1 MTAFYERLGVTSDAT
16 TEDLSAAYQNQLA
29 RLVKKLRQAEKSGAD
44 TAVLEAEKHALM
56 EAHDVLSDPSRRRRY
71 DRFQQL
77 EGEDLSTEPQA
88 FWEDIHSGMVD
99 PAAAAAVDVVRT
111 LTSLPMGDGFDTPR
125 PKDDLAP
132 HPPPP
137 PDLSGDTLQRDPQEE
152 KTEPTNAQFSEP
164 AVGLTEPAVSAPV
177 VHRKEVP
184 PEALEQMRESFGM
197 DGRFLAAVR
206 QAQGVRIEQVAEATK
221 ISPRYIE
228 AIETNAFE
236 RLPSAIFVKGY
247 LREIAGV
254 LDLDA
259 DEVVEGFLALFSR
272 QRGD

>member
-1 MTAFYERLGVTSDAT
+1 MTAFYARLGISSDAT
-16 TEDLSAAYQNQLA
+16 TDELSAAYQNQLA
-29 RLVKKLRQAEKSGAD
+29 RLVKKLRKAGKSGAD

-56 EAHDVLSDPSRRRRY
+56 EAHDVLSDPTRRRRY
-71 DRFQQL
+71 DRFQLL

-88 FWEDIHSGMVD
+88 FWEDIHTGMVD

-111 LTSLPMGDGFDTPR
+111 LTSLPMGEGFNQAR
-125 PKDDLAP
+125 PKEELAP
-132 HPPPP
+132 PPPPP
-137 PDLSGDTLQRDPQEE
+137 PDLPMASPVRDPQEE
-152 KTEPTNAQFSEP
+152 NTEPAALGFSEP
-164 AVGLTEPAVSAPV
+164 AINATDPGFSPAVV
-177 VHRKEVP
+177 QRKEIAS
-184 PEALEQMRESFGM
+184 EELERLRESFGM

-206 QAQGVRIEQVAEATK
+206 QAQGVRIEEVAEATK
-221 ISPRYIE
+221 ISTRYIE

-254 LDLDA
+254 LHLDA